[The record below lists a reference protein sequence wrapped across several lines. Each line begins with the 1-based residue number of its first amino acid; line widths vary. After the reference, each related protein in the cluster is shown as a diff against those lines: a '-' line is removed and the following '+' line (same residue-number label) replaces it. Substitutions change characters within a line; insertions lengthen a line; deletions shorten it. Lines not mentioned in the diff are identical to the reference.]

1 MFVEPKSEFDE
12 LENDI
17 KSAYEGNVTVED
29 AEKLA
34 AKFLGA
40 MFRLSSQLAAA
51 DLDSRM
57 RKTGVKAIRAAIY
70 LEEATRNE
78 KKPSDTLLSAIV
90 DKSKLV
96 QDEQNLFDTTEVER
110 DNLERYYNIFKE
122 AHLYFRALAKGRFE

>member
-78 KKPSDTLLSAIV
+78 KKPSDVMLSAVV